1 VLSYVAMLQLKLKTN
16 TIGIIEAVASGI
28 GFGLLGILVKA
39 AFAAG
44 FTPGE
49 HLALRFLNGA
59 VLLWIFNVLSLRGK
73 AILPWRDGIV
83 CILLGVFGYAVF
95 SSCYFA
101 ALNGLSVSMAVLLLY
116 TYPILV
122 ACGAWLFFRQRPD
135 NRKLISLPIM
145 LVGLFLLVWGEFNV
159 SSTQA
164 LMFAVAAPVLY
175 ACYILF
181 SSRFID
187 HINPVVA
194 VAYIQTGAAVV
205 LSMIYLDDLPRTLFL
220 IENHWHLVSS
230 VAVFCTVL
238 PMLLF
243 LRSLQKLPPS
253 TVSML
258 STTEPITGVIAAA
271 VFLNE
276 QLSAIQL
283 VGAIVI
289 VVVLIYS
296 SRAKAS
302 SERH

>member
-1 VLSYVAMLQLKLKTN
+1 
-16 TIGIIEAVASGI
+16 
-28 GFGLLGILVKA
+28 
-39 AFAAG
+39 
-44 FTPGE
+44 
-49 HLALRFLNGA
+49 
-59 VLLWIFNVLSLRGK
+59 
-73 AILPWRDGIV
+73 
-83 CILLGVFGYAVF
+83 
-95 SSCYFA
+95 
-101 ALNGLSVSMAVLLLY
+101 
-116 TYPILV
+116 
-122 ACGAWLFFRQRPD
+122 
-135 NRKLISLPIM
+135 
-145 LVGLFLLVWGEFNV
+145 
-159 SSTQA
+159 
-164 LMFAVAAPVLY
+164 MFAVAAPVLY

-205 LSMIYLDDLPRTLFL
+205 LSIIYLDDLPRALFL

-283 VGAIVI
+283 IGAIVI
-289 VVVLIYS
+289 IVVLIYS
-296 SRAKAS
+296 SRAKAP